1 MVQKEEQNAINILAF
16 QDAQLKDL
24 IKKQSTT
31 LVKIEDSINESE
43 MVLESLGSAGGFK
56 DAKNSSDES
65 LYEPILTGINAT
77 LPDWDNLCAE
87 AEKYTNGETFKIE
100 DLFSHKE
107 ILDNKRY
114 IETLNEQFNSVF
126 KLDELDWTICA
137 VASIVSAAMDILLV
151 GIPEKT
157 KSGLKA
163 GPLSNYI
170 RDYFDKKYPE
180 EDMKKLGEKAGT
192 KTPYDAQDNRNTK
205 VYVEGLSPQY
215 HRLLQLG
222 HDPLLGFFVGV
233 MDILSGTMTTIDK
246 KGKVVIQVIDEY
258 SGRKETS
265 LFEALGKQFRHL
277 KSDVTTSMGLPVPL
291 MGLFNLFQFGS
302 IGKEDQ
308 TIAEIVQGMYY
319 EGYDFIHFCSMSI
332 PVMVTEIIV
341 RISWA
346 VKRLSQGYSIKD
358 SIPVTIG
365 SKSKIKKPKLETMLF
380 IAHSGATAV
389 NAGKI
394 VFTRNPMAINY
405 PQWIAWTKYAFRE
418 LKWELINKPELQNK
432 YVMSFIENERVDI
445 LNRVNE
451 CYDDY
456 LRLRHYN

>member
-1 MVQKEEQNAINILAF
+1 M
-16 QDAQLKDL
+16 
-24 IKKQSTT
+24 
-31 LVKIEDSINESE
+31 
-43 MVLESLGSAGGFK
+43 
-56 DAKNSSDES
+56 
-65 LYEPILTGINAT
+65 
-77 LPDWDNLCAE
+77 
-87 AEKYTNGETFKIE
+87 
-100 DLFSHKE
+100 
-107 ILDNKRY
+107 
-114 IETLNEQFNSVF
+114 
-126 KLDELDWTICA
+126 
-137 VASIVSAAMDILLV
+137 
-151 GIPEKT
+151 
-157 KSGLKA
+157 
-163 GPLSNYI
+163 
-170 RDYFDKKYPE
+170 
-180 EDMKKLGEKAGT
+180 
-192 KTPYDAQDNRNTK
+192 
-205 VYVEGLSPQY
+205 
-215 HRLLQLG
+215 LQLG

-265 LFEALGKQFRHL
+265 LIEALGKQFRHL

-302 IGKEDQ
+302 IGKENQ

-405 PQWIAWTKYAFRE
+405 PQWIAWAKYAFRE

-432 YVMSFIENERVDI
+432 YVMSLIENERVDI
-445 LNRVNE
+445 LNKVNE

-456 LRLRHYN
+456 FRLRH

>member
-1 MVQKEEQNAINILAF
+1 MIR
-16 QDAQLKDL
+16 
-24 IKKQSTT
+24 
-31 LVKIEDSINESE
+31 SIP
-43 MVLESLGSAGGFK
+43 
-56 DAKNSSDES
+56 
-65 LYEPILTGINAT
+65 Y
-77 LPDWDNLCAE
+77 
-87 AEKYTNGETFKIE
+87 
-100 DLFSHKE
+100 
-107 ILDNKRY
+107 
-114 IETLNEQFNSVF
+114 
-126 KLDELDWTICA
+126 CA
-137 VASIVSAAMDILLV
+137 VSAIVSAAMDILLV

-180 EDMKKLGEKAGT
+180 EDMKKLGEKART

-246 KGKVVIQVIDEY
+246 RGKIVIQVIDEY

-341 RISWA
+341 RFSWA

-380 IAHSGATAV
+380 VAHSGATAV

-394 VFTRNPMAINY
+394 VFTQNPMAINY
-405 PQWIAWTKYAFRE
+405 PQWIAWAKYAFRE

-432 YVMSFIENERVDI
+432 YVMSFIENESVDI

-451 CYDDY
+451 CYDDS
-456 LRLRHYN
+456 

>member
-1 MVQKEEQNAINILAF
+1 MVQKEEQNVINVLSY
-16 QDAQLKDL
+16 QDIQLNELKG
-24 IKKQSTT
+24 T
-31 LVKIEDSINESE
+31 LTGVQGVIEESINESE
-43 MVLESLGSAGGFK
+43 KVLNSLGYVESIKNAKDRSIESA
-56 DAKNSSDES
+56 D
-65 LYEPILTGINAT
+65 EPILAGINAT
-77 LPDWDNLCAE
+77 LPDWDSLCAE
-87 AEKYTNGETFKIE
+87 AEKHNKGEVAKIE
-100 DLFSHKE
+100 DLFSKDE
-107 ILDNKRY
+107 LLDNKRY

-137 VASIVSAAMDILLV
+137 VAAIVSAAMDILLV

-180 EDMKKLGEKAGT
+180 EDMKKLGEKART

-246 KGKVVIQVIDEY
+246 KGKIVIQVIDEY

-341 RISWA
+341 RFSWA

-365 SKSKIKKPKLETMLF
+365 SKSKIKKPKLDTMLF

-405 PQWIAWTKYAFRE
+405 PQWIAWAKYAFRE

-456 LRLRHYN
+456 FRLRH

>member
-1 MVQKEEQNAINILAF
+1 MVQKEEQNVINVLSY
-16 QDAQLKDL
+16 QDIQLNELKG
-24 IKKQSTT
+24 T
-31 LVKIEDSINESE
+31 LTGVQGVIEESINESE
-43 MVLESLGSAGGFK
+43 KVLNSLGYVESIKNAKDRSSESA
-56 DAKNSSDES
+56 D
-65 LYEPILTGINAT
+65 EPILAGINAT
-77 LPDWDNLCAE
+77 LPDWDSLCAE
-87 AEKYTNGETFKIE
+87 AEKHNKGEVAKIE
-100 DLFSHKE
+100 DLFSKDE
-107 ILDNKRY
+107 LLDNKRY

-137 VASIVSAAMDILLV
+137 VAAIVSAAMDILLV

-180 EDMKKLGEKAGT
+180 EDMKKLGEKART

-246 KGKVVIQVIDEY
+246 KGKIVIQVIDEY

-341 RISWA
+341 RFSWA

-365 SKSKIKKPKLETMLF
+365 SKSLIKKPKLDTMLF

-405 PQWIAWTKYAFRE
+405 PQWIAWAKYAFRE
-418 LKWELINKPELQNK
+418 LKWEIINKPELQNK

-456 LRLRHYN
+456 FRLRH

>member
-1 MVQKEEQNAINILAF
+1 MVQKEEQNVINVLSY
-16 QDAQLKDL
+16 QDIQLNELKG
-24 IKKQSTT
+24 T
-31 LVKIEDSINESE
+31 LTGVQGVIEESINESE
-43 MVLESLGSAGGFK
+43 KVLNSLGYVESIKNAKDRSRESA
-56 DAKNSSDES
+56 D
-65 LYEPILTGINAT
+65 EPILAGINAT
-77 LPDWDNLCAE
+77 LPDWDSLCAE
-87 AEKYTNGETFKIE
+87 AEKHNKGEVAKIE
-100 DLFSHKE
+100 DLFSKDE
-107 ILDNKRY
+107 LLDNKRY

-137 VASIVSAAMDILLV
+137 VAAIVSAAMDILLV

-180 EDMKKLGEKAGT
+180 EDMKKLGEKART

-233 MDILSGTMTTIDK
+233 MDLLSGTMTTIDK
-246 KGKVVIQVIDEY
+246 KGKIVIQVIDEY

-341 RISWA
+341 RFSWA

-365 SKSKIKKPKLETMLF
+365 SKSKIKKPKLDTMLF

-405 PQWIAWTKYAFRE
+405 PQWIAWAKYAFRE

-456 LRLRHYN
+456 FRLRH

>member
-1 MVQKEEQNAINILAF
+1 MVQKEEQNVINVLSY
-16 QDAQLKDL
+16 QDIQLNELKG
-24 IKKQSTT
+24 T
-31 LVKIEDSINESE
+31 LTGVQGVIEESINESE
-43 MVLESLGSAGGFK
+43 KVLNSLGYVESIKNAKDRSRESA
-56 DAKNSSDES
+56 D
-65 LYEPILTGINAT
+65 EPILAGINAT
-77 LPDWDNLCAE
+77 LPDWDSLCAE
-87 AEKYTNGETFKIE
+87 AEKHNKGEVAKIE
-100 DLFSHKE
+100 DLFSKDE
-107 ILDNKRY
+107 LLDNKRH

-137 VASIVSAAMDILLV
+137 VAAIVSAAMDILLV

-180 EDMKKLGEKAGT
+180 EDMKKLGEKART

-246 KGKVVIQVIDEY
+246 KGKIVIQVIDEY

-341 RISWA
+341 RFSWA

-405 PQWIAWTKYAFRE
+405 PQWIAWAKYAFRE

-445 LNRVNE
+445 LNKVNE

-456 LRLRHYN
+456 FRLRH

>member
-1 MVQKEEQNAINILAF
+1 MVQKEEQNVINVLSY
-16 QDAQLKDL
+16 QDIQLNELKG
-24 IKKQSTT
+24 T
-31 LVKIEDSINESE
+31 LTGVQGVIEESINESE
-43 MVLESLGSAGGFK
+43 KVLNSLGYVESIKNAKDRSRESA
-56 DAKNSSDES
+56 D
-65 LYEPILTGINAT
+65 EPILAGINAT
-77 LPDWDNLCAE
+77 LPDWDSLCAE
-87 AEKYTNGETFKIE
+87 AEKHNKGEVAKIE
-100 DLFSHKE
+100 DLFSKDE
-107 ILDNKRY
+107 LLDNKRY

-137 VASIVSAAMDILLV
+137 VAAIVSAAMDILLV

-180 EDMKKLGEKAGT
+180 EDMKKLGEKART

-246 KGKVVIQVIDEY
+246 KGKIVIQVIDEY

-302 IGKEDQ
+302 IGEEDQ

-341 RISWA
+341 RFSWA

-365 SKSKIKKPKLETMLF
+365 SKSKIKKPKLDTMLF

-405 PQWIAWTKYAFRE
+405 PQWIAWAKYAFQE
-418 LKWELINKPELQNK
+418 LRWELINKPELQNK

-456 LRLRHYN
+456 FRLRH

>member
-1 MVQKEEQNAINILAF
+1 MVQKEEQNVINVLSY
-16 QDAQLKDL
+16 QDIQLNELKG
-24 IKKQSTT
+24 T
-31 LVKIEDSINESE
+31 LTGVQGVIEESINESE
-43 MVLESLGSAGGFK
+43 KVLNSLGYVESIKNAKDRSRESA
-56 DAKNSSDES
+56 D
-65 LYEPILTGINAT
+65 EPILAGINAT
-77 LPDWDNLCAE
+77 LPDWDSLCAE
-87 AEKYTNGETFKIE
+87 AEKHNKGEVAKIE
-100 DLFSHKE
+100 DLFSKDE
-107 ILDNKRY
+107 LLDNKRY

-137 VASIVSAAMDILLV
+137 VAAIVSAAMDILLV

-180 EDMKKLGEKAGT
+180 EDMKKLGEKART

-246 KGKVVIQVIDEY
+246 KGKIVIQVIDEY

-341 RISWA
+341 RFSWA

-365 SKSKIKKPKLETMLF
+365 SKSKIKKPKLDTMLF

-405 PQWIAWTKYAFRE
+405 PQWIAWAKYAFRE

-456 LRLRHYN
+456 FRLRH

>member
-1 MVQKEEQNAINILAF
+1 MVQKEEQNVINVLSY
-16 QDAQLKDL
+16 QDIQLNELKG
-24 IKKQSTT
+24 T
-31 LVKIEDSINESE
+31 LTGVQGVIEESINESE
-43 MVLESLGSAGGFK
+43 KVLNSLGYVESIKNAKDRSRESA
-56 DAKNSSDES
+56 D
-65 LYEPILTGINAT
+65 EPILAGINAT
-77 LPDWDNLCAE
+77 LPDWDSLCAE
-87 AEKYTNGETFKIE
+87 AEKHNKGEVAKIE
-100 DLFSHKE
+100 DLFSKDE
-107 ILDNKRY
+107 LLDNKRY

-137 VASIVSAAMDILLV
+137 VAAIVSAAMDILLV

-180 EDMKKLGEKAGT
+180 EDMKKLGEKART

-246 KGKVVIQVIDEY
+246 KGKIVIQVIDEY

-302 IGKEDQ
+302 IGKEDK

-341 RISWA
+341 RFSWA

-405 PQWIAWTKYAFRE
+405 PQWIAWAKYAFRE

-456 LRLRHYN
+456 FRLRH

>member
-1 MVQKEEQNAINILAF
+1 MVQKEEQNVINVLSY
-16 QDAQLKDL
+16 QDVQLNELKG
-24 IKKQSTT
+24 T
-31 LVKIEDSINESE
+31 LTGVQGGIEESINESE
-43 MVLESLGSAGGFK
+43 KVLNSLGYVESIKNAKDRSRESA
-56 DAKNSSDES
+56 D
-65 LYEPILTGINAT
+65 EPILTGINAT
-77 LPDWDNLCAE
+77 LPDWDSLCAE
-87 AEKYTNGETFKIE
+87 AEKHNKGEVAKIE
-100 DLFSHKE
+100 DLFSKDE
-107 ILDNKRY
+107 LLDNKRY

-137 VASIVSAAMDILLV
+137 VSAIVSAAMDILLV

-180 EDMKKLGEKAGT
+180 EDMKKLGEKART

-246 KGKVVIQVIDEY
+246 RGKIVIQVIDEY

-341 RISWA
+341 RFSWA

-380 IAHSGATAV
+380 VAHSGATAV

-394 VFTRNPMAINY
+394 VFTQNPMAINY
-405 PQWIAWTKYAFRE
+405 PQWIAWAKYAFRE

-456 LRLRHYN
+456 FRLRH

>member
-1 MVQKEEQNAINILAF
+1 MVQKEEQNVINVLSY
-16 QDAQLKDL
+16 QDIQLNELKG
-24 IKKQSTT
+24 T
-31 LVKIEDSINESE
+31 LTGVQGVIEESINESE
-43 MVLESLGSAGGFK
+43 KVLNSLGYVESIKNAKDRSRESA
-56 DAKNSSDES
+56 D
-65 LYEPILTGINAT
+65 EPILAGINAT
-77 LPDWDNLCAE
+77 LPDWDSLCAE
-87 AEKYTNGETFKIE
+87 AEKHNKGEVAKIE
-100 DLFSHKE
+100 DLFSKDE
-107 ILDNKRY
+107 LLDNKRY

-137 VASIVSAAMDILLV
+137 VAAIVSAAMDILLV

-180 EDMKKLGEKAGT
+180 EDMKKLGEKART

-246 KGKVVIQVIDEY
+246 KGKIVIQVIDEY

-341 RISWA
+341 RFSWA

-365 SKSKIKKPKLETMLF
+365 SKSLIKKPKLDTMLF

-405 PQWIAWTKYAFRE
+405 PQWIAWAKYAFRE
-418 LKWELINKPELQNK
+418 LKWEIINKPELQNK

-456 LRLRHYN
+456 FRLRH